1 MPFAEANGLRLY
13 YEDHGAGDPILLI
26 MGLASDHLGWML
38 QVPAFSERYRTIVFD
53 NRDVGRSATADGPY
67 EIADMAADALAL
79 ADGLGLDTFHVLG
92 VSMGGAIAQELAL
105 RAPERVRTLQL
116 AVTWGGSGRYGLE
129 KARLWANEVR
139 TRPRED
145 FLDSLLLLNLSEA
158 FYEDEEA
165 VAYARRL
172 MLDNPHPQDPEAF
185 VRQSDACGRHETR
198 DRLHQLSMP
207 VHVISAEYD
216 VLVNAWKQQ
225 ELADLIPGAKLTVI
239 QRAPHGVNMERAREF
254 NEAALGFLEEAV
266 SRDAGSDERV
276 FSYAE
281 RVGPRAWPN
290 ETQTSSRAPTST
302 RTRTSG

>member
-1 MPFAEANGLRLY
+1 MPFAEANGLRLF
-13 YEDHGAGDPILLI
+13 YEERGAGDPLLLI
-26 MGLASDHLGWML
+26 MGLATDHVGWVL
-38 QVPAFSERYRTIVFD
+38 QVPTFSERYRTIAFD
-53 NRDVGRSATADGPY
+53 NRDVGQSAMAAGPY
-67 EIADMAADALAL
+67 EISDMAADALAL
-79 ADGLGLDTFHVLG
+79 ADELGLDTFHVVG

-116 AVTWGGSGRYGLE
+116 AVTWGGSGRYGAE

-145 FLDSLLLLNLSEA
+145 FLDSLLLVNLSEQ
-158 FYEDEEA
+158 FYENPDA

-185 VRQSDACGRHETR
+185 IRQSDACGRHETR

-216 VLVNAWKQQ
+216 ALVNAWKQQ

-239 QRAPHGVNMERAREF
+239 PRAPHGANMERAQEF
-254 NEAALGFLEEAV
+254 NHAVLEFLA
-266 SRDAGSDERV
+266 
-276 FSYAE
+276 
-281 RVGPRAWPN
+281 
-290 ETQTSSRAPTST
+290 QT
-302 RTRTSG
+302 G